1 MRVVVHLGLRILAPA
16 GLVGPLALRKG
27 STMIGLI
34 IILAVI
40 VLLVLSVVGLY
51 NGIVRQ
57 RNQVDNGWAQIE
69 VQLKRRAD
77 LIPNL
82 VETVKGYAAHES
94 GTLEAVVQ
102 ARQASVAAN
111 GPAQAAAAEGPITQA
126 LGRLFALSEAYPD
139 LKADANFRQ
148 LQEEITSTED
158 RVSYARQFYNDSV
171 TSFHN
176 RIDTFPGVFV
186 AKFGSFPHRELFE
199 AAPADRDVP
208 KVQF

>member
-1 MRVVVHLGLRILAPA
+1 ML
-16 GLVGPLALRKG
+16 
-27 STMIGLI
+27 GLI
-34 IILAVI
+34 IAIVVI
-40 VLLVLSVVGLY
+40 VLLVVFVVGAY
-51 NGIVRQ
+51 NGIVRM

-82 VETVKGYAAHES
+82 VETVKGYAAHER

-111 GPAQAAAAEGPITQA
+111 GPAEAAAAEGPITQA
-126 LGRLFALSEAYPD
+126 LGRLFALAEAYPD

-158 RVSYARQFYNDSV
+158 RVAYARQFYNDSV
-171 TSFHN
+171 TSYHN
-176 RIDTFPGVFV
+176 RIDTFPGVVV
-186 AKFGSFPHRELFE
+186 ARFGAFPHRELFE
-199 AAPADRDVP
+199 AAEADRAVP